1 MSSGA
6 LTAAMGRS
14 TRDRDITNLVP
25 SSPECS
31 YAACFCEVN
40 AVPNILSTCT
50 LRSVFR
56 NGQFKFQEN
65 VWKLA
70 EYVRQTAPA
79 ELSKTYVVFVS
90 NRKQV
95 VPLWRQR
102 AGRDEE
108 KVSNIY
114 VMLIFEGLAPKPL
127 KMDCVGVNGFII
139 L

>member
-1 MSSGA
+1 M
-6 LTAAMGRS
+6 
-14 TRDRDITNLVP
+14 
-25 SSPECS
+25 
-31 YAACFCEVN
+31 
-40 AVPNILSTCT
+40 LSH
-50 LRSVFR
+50 F
-56 NGQFKFQEN
+56 FQEN

-70 EYVRQTAPA
+70 DHVRQTAPA

-108 KVSNIY
+108 KVHKNTLPKICVIY
-114 VMLIFEGLAPKPL
+114 QIIQE
-127 KMDCVGVNGFII
+127 VNFVIELMVLFVFIPI